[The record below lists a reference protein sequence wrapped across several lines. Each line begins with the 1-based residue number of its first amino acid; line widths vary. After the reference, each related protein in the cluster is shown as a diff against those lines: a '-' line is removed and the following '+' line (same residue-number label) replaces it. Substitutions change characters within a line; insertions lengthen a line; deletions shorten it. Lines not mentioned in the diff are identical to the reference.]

1 MLKKVSCIFKNAR
14 SATIEIGDEGIF
26 HTKREYEVYVNDAFY
41 QKTDRVITGIYDLQP
56 SSDYK
61 VRIVAEDEQ
70 ACIEIKTDE
79 EFVTLNVRDFGAK
92 GDGITDDTLF
102 IQSAIMACPKKGRV
116 LIPEGTYKVTSLFL
130 KDDLNLELAQG
141 AVLSAET
148 DRRKFPIY
156 PGLIQSWDETEEYNL
171 GTWEGNPLPMFSAII
186 TGVNVKHVVIYG
198 KGVIDGNANFDED
211 NWWYQPKV
219 KRIAFRPRMLFLN
232 HCEDVVVAGIL
243 RY

>member
-1 MLKKVSCIFKNAR
+1 M
-14 SATIEIGDEGIF
+14 
-26 HTKREYEVYVNDAFY
+26 
-41 QKTDRVITGIYDLQP
+41 ITGIYDLQP

-171 GTWEGNPLPMFSAII
+171 GTWEGNPLP
-186 TGVNVKHVVIYG
+186 NV
-198 KGVIDGNANFDED
+198 
-211 NWWYQPKV
+211 
-219 KRIAFRPRMLFLN
+219 FRDHYR
-232 HCEDVVVAGIL
+232 C
-243 RY
+243 